1 MCYRD
6 FLFFITICKYMPVY
20 KQDLHGS
27 WTGIGQDC
35 PQTVDIF
42 FLFLDLLCNIGKDS
56 LQIGIFFHI
65 FRNFLISMN
74 YGGMIG

>member
-42 FLFLDLLCNIGKDS
+42 FLFLDLLRNIGKEFPADQDLFPYLPKFS
-56 LQIGIFFHI
+56 YKHGITVE
-65 FRNFLISMN
+65 
-74 YGGMIG
+74 